1 MHGLIFPKC
10 FFVQAKLRREEVNS
24 IFGENSRTMSLFVTL
39 IFSRT
44 WRKEDPPFEITR
56 FYICIKYIY
65 YIYIYINMY
74 IYIYIYR
81 ERLSREKTRFNKPR
95 ATQVLILLKIPQQ
108 TFQRRFNV
116 VFRLI
121 WCRDVALP

>member
-1 MHGLIFPKC
+1 
-10 FFVQAKLRREEVNS
+10 
-24 IFGENSRTMSLFVTL
+24 
-39 IFSRT
+39 
-44 WRKEDPPFEITR
+44 
-56 FYICIKYIY
+56 
-65 YIYIYINMY
+65 MY

-81 ERLSREKTRFNKPR
+81 ERVSREKTRFNKPR

-121 WCRDVALP
+121 WCRDVALPQINVETMLSMSTLKFTT

>member
-1 MHGLIFPKC
+1 M
-10 FFVQAKLRREEVNS
+10 
-24 IFGENSRTMSLFVTL
+24 
-39 IFSRT
+39 
-44 WRKEDPPFEITR
+44 
-56 FYICIKYIY
+56 
-65 YIYIYINMY
+65 YIYIYIYTNMY

-81 ERLSREKTRFNKPR
+81 ERVSREKTRFNKPQ

-121 WCRDVALP
+121 WCRDVALPRINVETMLCMSTLKFTT